1 MNKLVGLA
9 ILLIGMML
17 AVGVGATFRYYEA
30 ERTITV
36 AIVPDDAEFIDL
48 TPVQEYAKLIDGKL
62 VIRVGRR
69 GYGGTPWA
77 GMSPNTTYV
86 FEEMF
91 NVSNELW
98 ENEDGEFPICVT
110 LSTEGGNAPSGAV
123 KIYAGDYDNPIA
135 GPASTITFT
144 VYHGQPVS
152 IGMIFDNANL
162 DPYESYQTQL
172 QVHAVAGACKK

>member
-1 MNKLVGLA
+1 MMNKLVGLA

-36 AIVPDDAEFIDL
+36 EIVPDDDEFIDL
-48 TPVQEYAKLIDGKL
+48 TPVQQYASLDGGKL
-62 VIRVGRR
+62 VIRVGRI
-69 GYGGTPWA
+69 GEIWE

-98 ENEDGEFPICVT
+98 ENEDGDFPICVT
-110 LSTEGGNAPSGAV
+110 LSTAGGTGAV
-123 KIYAGDYDNPIA
+123 EIFAGDYDSPTA

-144 VYHGQPVS
+144 VHHGQPVS
-152 IGMIFDNANL
+152 IGMIFDNTNL
-162 DPYESYQTQL
+162 DPYTSYQTQL
-172 QVHAVAGACKK
+172 QVHAVAGECQGGG

>member
-1 MNKLVGLA
+1 MMNKLVGLA
-9 ILLIGMML
+9 IVLIGMML

-36 AIVPDDAEFIDL
+36 AIVPDDDEFIDL
-48 TPVQEYAKLIDGKL
+48 TPVQEYAKLVGGKL
-62 VIRVGRR
+62 VIRVGKSD
-69 GYGGTPWA
+69 PWA

-98 ENEDGEFPICVT
+98 ENEDGDFPICVT
-110 LSTEGGNAPSGAV
+110 LSTAGGTAPPGAV
-123 KIYAGDYDNPIA
+123 KIFAGDYDNPIA

-144 VYHGQPVS
+144 VHHGQPVS
-152 IGMIFDNANL
+152 IGMIFNNANL
-162 DPYESYQTQL
+162 DPHTQYQTQL
-172 QVHAVAGACKK
+172 QVHAVAGACP